1 MMHRRIFIMLLAVS
15 PSLFGAPGAVL
26 RARADDGGSNSGGS
40 GPGSGNGSGDGNP
53 GGGGKDGG
61 EGGGENKGPPSPDQS
76 HEGEGPQGGQSGPSD
91 HDGAR
96 RAVLDNAAIPLT
108 QMMAIFKKSISGEVV
123 DVSLIHGD
131 AALRYRFKY
140 IDGQGHVRRAFF
152 DALSGRQ
159 L

>member
-1 MMHRRIFIMLLAVS
+1 MMDRRFFIALLAVS
-15 PSLFGAPGAVL
+15 PSLFGALGGIS
-26 RARADDGGSNSGGS
+26 RARADDGGKNASGSGSGGD
-40 GPGSGNGSGDGNP
+40 GSGDGNP
-53 GGGGKDGG
+53 GGGKDGG
-61 EGGGENKGPPSPDQS
+61 EDGGDNNGPPPPGGGHD
-76 HEGEGPQGGQSGPSD
+76 GESLPGAQSGPAD

-96 RAVLDNAAIPLT
+96 RAVLDKAAIPLT
-108 QMMAIFKKSISGEVV
+108 QMMAIFKKSITGEVV

>member
-1 MMHRRIFIMLLAVS
+1 MMDRRFFIALLAVS
-15 PSLFGAPGAVL
+15 PSLFGVL
-26 RARADDGGSNSGGS
+26 GGISRARADDGGKNASGSGSGGD
-40 GPGSGNGSGDGNP
+40 GSGDGNP
-53 GGGGKDGG
+53 GGGKDGG
-61 EGGGENKGPPSPDQS
+61 EDGGDNGPPPPGGGHD
-76 HEGEGPQGGQSGPSD
+76 GEGLQGAQSGPAD

-108 QMMAIFKKSISGEVV
+108 QMMAIFKKSITGEVV

>member
-1 MMHRRIFIMLLAVS
+1 MMHRRIFIMLLAIS
-15 PSLFGAPGAVL
+15 PSLLGAPGAIS
-26 RARADDGGSNSGGS
+26 RARADDGGSDSSGSGSGG
-40 GPGSGNGSGDGNP
+40 GNGSGDGNP
-53 GGGGKDGG
+53 GSGGKDGG
-61 EGGGENKGPPSPDQS
+61 EDGGENKGLPSPGES
-76 HEGEGPQGGQSGPSD
+76 HEGEGPQGAQSGPAD

-96 RAVLDNAAIPLT
+96 RAVLDKAAIPLT
-108 QMMAIFKKSISGEVV
+108 QMMAIFKKSITGEVV

>member
-1 MMHRRIFIMLLAVS
+1 MMHRRIFITLLAIS
-15 PSLFGAPGAVL
+15 PSLLGVFGATSH
-26 RARADDGGSNSGGS
+26 ARADDGGKNSSGG
-40 GPGSGNGSGDGNP
+40 GPGGDGSGDGNP
-53 GGGGKDGG
+53 GSGGKDGG
-61 EGGGENKGPPSPDQS
+61 EDGGENKGPPSPGES
-76 HEGEGPQGGQSGPSD
+76 HQGQGPQGAQSGPAD